1 MHAATSTS
9 PSGSKLSLK
18 RQPLAPNQR
27 RQRLLARQQHRECC
41 KSVTLEQQK
50 QGGTVNTKI
59 ESKSFCES
67 VKELGFPFIYL
78 LTNSFFR
85 RTPAPAEAGKSNLST
100 ALKIAAVYV
109 QNKGFLSRRSLAKLI
124 AKAGSALKGN
134 GGFRP

>member
-1 MHAATSTS
+1 LRDNNTESVVN
-9 PSGSKLSLK
+9 LS
-18 RQPLAPNQR
+18 
-27 RQRLLARQQHRECC
+27 H
-41 KSVTLEQQK
+41 EQQK
-50 QGGTVNTKI
+50 QGRTVNTKI

-85 RTPAPAEAGKSNLST
+85 RTPAPAGAGKSNLST